1 MYAQVLQDIYQGDVI
16 VNFHFLLP
24 PLGEPISLQTQGS
37 QINKVPISQVTNSYS
52 NGNETL
58 LANSFI
64 GKGMIIT
71 QTCDIQRRKYLSV
84 CPIHDFSKI
93 KTDLASEGLDEKR
106 IQSFEKQV
114 KEQKVGYFF
123 YLPAMTFGDGKN
135 IGECYVDL
143 QVINS
148 VPRENISNYPRLIGL
163 SDKGR
168 HWLDFKL
175 MSLFGRPFE

>member
-1 MYAQVLQDIYQGDVI
+1 MYAQVSQDIYQGDVI
-16 VNFHFLLP
+16 VSFHFTLP
-24 PLGEPISLQTQGS
+24 PLGEPVSLQVQGS
-37 QINKVPISQVTNSYS
+37 QINKVPISQVTNRYS
-52 NGNETL
+52 SGNETL
-58 LANSFI
+58 LVNSFV
-64 GKGMIIT
+64 GNGMIIT
-71 QTCDIQRRKYLSV
+71 QTCDIQRRKYVSV
-84 CPIHDFSKI
+84 CPIHDFTKI
-93 KTDLASEGLDEKR
+93 RTDFISEGFDEKR
-106 IQSFEKQV
+106 IQAFEKQV

-123 YLPAMTFGDGKN
+123 YLPAMTFGDGTS

-148 VPRENISNYPRLIGL
+148 VPRENISSYSRLIGL